1 MELDGGHTKDIS
13 FHIKD
18 NNLSFSHNKAKNL
31 VTALFMVTDIMDK
44 DESIKNKL
52 RNSGLEIISDIYNTS
67 YWTDVKI
74 KDIIA
79 KVSFIVTLLDIASDL
94 KMISSMNS
102 NILKKEFT
110 LFLKSLEESIE
121 NISNEANQ
129 NLNDLFVH
137 SEVKKSNLFE
147 VTEAF
152 PIGHNGQDNEYKIEQ
167 RKTNGQSSTNIGLQ
181 KGSTLLNALREIELS
196 KTTQNSSQIKPKPIP
211 KLKQKT
217 NDKNIVNSD
226 KSNRRE
232 EIVKI
237 IKDSRGGLTITEIK
251 VKARGELATMSDKTL
266 QRELVAL
273 VDLRVLYKTGEKRWS
288 RYFAKS

>member
-1 MELDGGHTKDIS
+1 MELDGGQTKDIS

-18 NNLSFSHNKAKNL
+18 NNLSFSHSKAKNL

-44 DESIKNKL
+44 DESIKKKL

-67 YWTDVKI
+67 YWTDIKI
-74 KDIIA
+74 KDIII
-79 KVSFIVTLLDIASDL
+79 KVSFIVTLIDIASDL
-94 KMISSMNS
+94 KMISIMNS
-102 NILKKEFT
+102 SILKKEFT

-121 NISNEANQ
+121 NISNETNQ
-129 NLNDLFVH
+129 NLNNLFNT
-137 SEVKKSNLFE
+137 SEVKKSSIFE

-152 PIGHNGQDNEYKIEQ
+152 PIRHNGQEKQNNIEKI
-167 RKTNGQSSTNIGLQ
+167 NGQNSTNIGLQ

-196 KTTQNSSQIKPKPIP
+196 KNAQSSPQIKPKS
-211 KLKQKT
+211 LQKFKT
-217 NDKNIVNSD
+217 KINDKNNVTSE

-237 IKDSRGGLTITEIK
+237 VKDSKEGLTITEIK
-251 VKARGELATMSDKTL
+251 VKAKGELATMSDKTL

-288 RYFAKS
+288 KYYFKV

>member
-44 DESIKNKL
+44 DETIKNKL

-67 YWTDVKI
+67 YWTNIKI
-74 KDIIA
+74 KDIIT
-79 KVSFIVTLLDIASDL
+79 KVAFIITLIDIASDL